1 MKRAPERCSGALF
14 AAFGEN
20 FDWGIP
26 EDPGPAGVKPGEK
39 DEKFVLFCPLLK
51 ENRAGRILTR
61 IGDFWYTSSCKQ
73 RNEDLI
79 FGDRIPKKGILNE
92 KRRSYIMKKYL
103 RPRTFL
109 IALAVLAVLITGFS
123 SFTIVPA
130 GHTGVVSRFGAV
142 QETILPEGLHM
153 KIPFVETVTTIDNR
167 VNVVETSFTAASKDL
182 QTVTGTVS
190 VNYRISPDSSASVY
204 RNFGLS
210 VESTLMMPAVPE
222 CIKAVTARYSAEQLI
237 TMRQTVSDEI
247 KEAIDEKIRP
257 YGLYVEVFNITD
269 FSFSEEFNAAI
280 EAKQTAQQNALKAEQ
295 DLQRVKIEAE
305 QKIEEARAEAES
317 YRLKNQEITSMTL
330 LNDWIEKWDGH
341 LPTVVSGDDSTMMLD
356 LSQLLEEAE
365 KSGTATGSPAGE

>member
-1 MKRAPERCSGALF
+1 
-14 AAFGEN
+14 
-20 FDWGIP
+20 
-26 EDPGPAGVKPGEK
+26 
-39 DEKFVLFCPLLK
+39 
-51 ENRAGRILTR
+51 
-61 IGDFWYTSSCKQ
+61 
-73 RNEDLI
+73 
-79 FGDRIPKKGILNE
+79 
-92 KRRSYIMKKYL
+92 
-103 RPRTFL
+103 
-109 IALAVLAVLITGFS
+109 
-123 SFTIVPA
+123 
-130 GHTGVVSRFGAV
+130 
-142 QETILPEGLHM
+142 M

-167 VNVVETSFTAASKDL
+167 VNVVETGFTAASKDL